1 VGKPFHGRA
10 AGLCSLLLFSIP
22 SSGHAGGLESE
33 FSGYLAAGVDHYDA
47 FYDEDGETGTTEA
60 VIRNAKLELELAFG
74 DHWEAE
80 LDGAYDYQRGE
91 YEVEP
96 GDLYLQYNRGSGVL
110 RMGQF
115 KEPFGLER
123 LSGYTS
129 LNTSE
134 RSVVTSSF
142 APGRNTGA
150 LIGLQR
156 KRSTAVLGVFTDRPE
171 GGEMKAITGRATHAP
186 VFGDGQ
192 VLHLGLAASYRDLAG
207 ERFQIKDEG
216 EVFSADNVIRSPR
229 FDAKD
234 TALAGMEL
242 GWTKGPFTL
251 ISEAVVQDVRQQNGD
266 HWRFS
271 GAYLSAGWFL
281 TDDRREYERGEFDR
295 VEPSGTW
302 GAVELVTRFSHV
314 DLRDRQLGA
323 EASVA
328 VLGINYWYGEHVQ
341 LRVNY
346 LWPRIE
352 GNTLMAEPDG
362 HGMTGRL
369 VLMF

>member
-1 VGKPFHGRA
+1 MGRSFHCQA
-10 AGLCSLLLFSIP
+10 ALIGSLLPALISVP
-22 SSGHAGGLESE
+22 AHAGGFESE
-33 FSGYLAAGVDHYDA
+33 LSGYLAAGADHYGA
-47 FYDEDGETGTTEA
+47 FYDEDGEESTTEA
-60 VIRNAKLELELAFG
+60 VIRNAKLQLEMAWG

-80 LDGAYDYQRGE
+80 LDGAYEFQRGD

-96 GDLYLQYNRGSGVL
+96 GDLYLQYSRGAGVL

-142 APGRNTGA
+142 APGRNTGV
-150 LIGLQR
+150 LMGYQG

-229 FDAKD
+229 FDGRD
-234 TALAGMEL
+234 TALAGVEL
-242 GWTKGPFTL
+242 GWTSGRFTL
-251 ISEAVVQDVRQQNGD
+251 SSEAVVQNVWQQNGD

-295 VEPSGTW
+295 VEPSGPG

-328 VLGINYWYGEHVQ
+328 LLGIHYWYGEHVQ
-341 LRVNY
+341 LRFNY
-346 LWPRIE
+346 LWPDIE
-352 GNTLMAEPDG
+352 GNALMAEPDG
-362 HGMTGRL
+362 QGMTARL
-369 VLMF
+369 VLIF